1 MAATPDRLS
10 VALSFTVTSA
20 FCQPDATLAA
30 QGANSA
36 TGTAVDNA
44 GNKGTT
50 TVSGI
55 NVDTVAPVV
64 SIGGV
69 KDGAEYVIGAVPTP
83 TASATDATSGLAA
96 AATGTLSGGT
106 ANGVGS
112 FTYTATATDK
122 AGNTQTMTGSYA
134 VRYRFDGFLQ
144 PINDTGH
151 VTTCGTSCVVSVFKG
166 GSTVPVKFQLKD
178 AAGNII
184 QANAAPVWLGP
195 AKGNATTAPIDE
207 ATFADP
213 IDTTSTFRWDA
224 TDQQYHFN
232 WGTPKTGAGF
242 YWKIGVDLDDGSRYT
257 VDVGLR

>member
-1 MAATPDRLS
+1 MGTF
-10 VALSFTVTSA
+10 SF
-20 FCQPDATLAA
+20 
-30 QGANSA
+30 
-36 TGTAVDNA
+36 
-44 GNKGTT
+44 
-50 TVSGI
+50 
-55 NVDTVAPVV
+55 
-64 SIGGV
+64 
-69 KDGAEYVIGAVPTP
+69 
-83 TASATDATSGLAA
+83 
-96 AATGTLSGGT
+96 
-106 ANGVGS
+106 
-112 FTYTATATDK
+112 TATATDK